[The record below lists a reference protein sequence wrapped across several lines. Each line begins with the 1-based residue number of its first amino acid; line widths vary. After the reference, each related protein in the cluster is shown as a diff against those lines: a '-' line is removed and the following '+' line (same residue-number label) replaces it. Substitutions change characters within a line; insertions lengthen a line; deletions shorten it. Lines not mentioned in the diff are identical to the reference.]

1 MVQTY
6 LQFRDVIRGSQKLR
20 SGVIYQDGNF
30 STDSDVASDCEK
42 ENVSQVLNTAARNEV
57 QR

>member
-6 LQFRDVIRGSQKLR
+6 LQFKDVIRGSQKV
-20 SGVIYQDGNF
+20 SGVIYQDGI
-30 STDSDVASDCEK
+30 STNSDVASDCEK
-42 ENVSQVLNTAARNEV
+42 ENVSQVLSTVARNEV